1 MAVVGANIG
10 PLHEDDPQWLGPYRL
25 HARLAT
31 GGMGR
36 IYLGHTGGDGPTAAV
51 KTLLAE
57 GELDAADRRR
67 FAREVKVAQRVSSSH
82 TARVLDADPDAER
95 PWMATEYIAAPSLAE
110 LVGRAGTLRGPAAR
124 WVIRGTVEA
133 LAALHREGIVHRDVK
148 PQNLLLRHS
157 GPCLIDFGISH
168 AADLTR
174 TQLTL
179 GTIAFTSPE
188 QARGESS
195 TSASDIY
202 SLGAT
207 LFHLV
212 AGRPPYPEGEEMLRL
227 LARVA
232 EADVDL
238 SGLPEELAPVVR
250 ACLSHAPADR
260 PEAAEIID
268 RFTLDLAGM
277 PTSTEPGG
285 WLPPPWTGLIEEYAR
300 QGRELAS
307 TRWTSPSEE
316 PGTHVSADDVD
327 EPVDRQGGEAAPG
340 RVARTVVT
348 VVRALMG
355 TLLAVIVGGGAYAYY
370 TYQKSQEPDATD
382 KAFAAVRAGDCLG
395 NYVTPDG
402 EWDAEQPRTT
412 DCQAADVDW
421 TVASVVQGSSGGC
434 EGYARPWLQSKNGV
448 VTTILCLERRFV
460 VGECVVTERIY
471 ARQSCDAQA
480 PRTGDRAL
488 MRIAALLPRG
498 FRCGEETAVQ
508 YNVGA
513 VDLCLTKV

>member
-1 MAVVGANIG
+1 MVGANLG
-10 PLHEDDPQWLGPYRL
+10 PLHEDDPEWLGPYRL

-36 IYLGHTGGDGPTAAV
+36 IYLGHAGGDGPTAAV

-57 GELDAADRRR
+57 GEIGVTDRRR

-95 PWMATEYIAAPSLAE
+95 PWMATEYIAAPSLAQ
-110 LVGRAGTLRGPAAR
+110 LVAQAGVLRGPAAR
-124 WVIRGTVEA
+124 WVVRGTVEA

-188 QARGESS
+188 QARGERS

-238 SGLPEELAPVVR
+238 SGLPEELGPVVR
-250 ACLSHAPADR
+250 ACLAQAPADR
-260 PEAAEIID
+260 PEAAEFID

-285 WLPPPWTGLIEEYAR
+285 WLPQPWTDLIDEYAR

-307 TRWTSPSEE
+307 ARWTSRSEE
-316 PGTHVSADDVD
+316 TATYVDAVDVTKPG
-327 EPVDRQGGEAAPG
+327 DRQGEEATEG

-348 VVRALMG
+348 VVRVLMG
-355 TLLAVIVGGGAYAYY
+355 TLLAVIVGGGAYAYF
-370 TYQKSQEPDATD
+370 TYKESRKPDATD
-382 KAFAAVRAGDCLG
+382 NAFAAVRAGDCLG

-402 EWDAEQPRTT
+402 EWDSEQPRTA
-412 DCQAADVDW
+412 DCGAADVDW
-421 TVASVVQGSSGGC
+421 TVASVVQGSSKGC
-434 EGYARPWLQSKNGV
+434 KGYTVPWLRSKNGV
-448 VTTILCLERRFV
+448 VTTVLCLERRFV
-460 VGECVVTERIY
+460 VGECVETERVY
-471 ARQSCDAQA
+471 ARRSCDAQA
-480 PRTGDRAL
+480 PRNGDRAL
-488 MRIAALLPRG
+488 LRIAALIPKG
-498 FRCGEETAVQ
+498 SRCGEETAVQ
-508 YNVGA
+508 YVVGA
-513 VDLCLTKV
+513 VVLCLTRV